1 MSTELIDIIVKAF
14 FMVLTGVISVYVVP
28 IIKKFMEKYWVKIA
42 VQAAEKIYQESGM
55 GEIKYEYVVNF
66 LVKMKIIKLDKN
78 GKVPIY
84 WKTLIES
91 ACEELD
97 ILWGNIKDEIEI
109 SEEEKQVKMQE
120 LKTAFSNVE

>member
-1 MSTELIDIIVKAF
+1 MSTELIEIIVKAF
-14 FMVLTGVISVYVVP
+14 FMVLTGVISVYVIP

-66 LVKMKIIKLDKN
+66 LVKMKIIKLDEN

-91 ACEELD
+91 TCEELD
-97 ILWGNIKDEIEI
+97 ILWGKIKDEVEI

-120 LKTAFSNVE
+120 LKTAFANME

>member
-14 FMVLTGVISVYVVP
+14 FMVLTGVISVYVIP
-28 IIKKFMEKYWVKIA
+28 IVKKFMEKYWVKIA

-55 GEIKYEYVVNF
+55 GEIKYEYVINF
-66 LVKMKIIKLDKN
+66 LVKMKIIKLDEN

-120 LKTAFSNVE
+120 LKTAFANME

>member
-1 MSTELIDIIVKAF
+1 MSTELIEIIVKAF
-14 FMVLTGVISVYVVP
+14 FMVLTGIISVYVIP

-66 LVKMKIIKLDKN
+66 LVKMKIIKLDEN

-91 ACEELD
+91 TCEELD
-97 ILWGNIKDEIEI
+97 ILWGKIKDEVEI

-120 LKTAFSNVE
+120 LKTAFANME

>member
-14 FMVLTGVISVYVVP
+14 FMVLTGVISVYVIP
-28 IIKKFMEKYWVKIA
+28 IVKKFMEKYWVKIA

-66 LVKMKIIKLDKN
+66 LVKMKIIKLDEN

-97 ILWGNIKDEIEI
+97 ILWGKIKDEVEI

-120 LKTAFSNVE
+120 LKTAFSNME

>member
-1 MSTELIDIIVKAF
+1 MTSEIISIVVKAIF
-14 FMVLTGVISVYVVP
+14 AILSCVLTVYVIP
-28 IIKKFMEKYWVKIA
+28 IIKKYMEKYWVKIA

-66 LVKMKIIKLDKN
+66 LKKIGLLKIDSDGN
-78 GKVPIY
+78 VPIY

-97 ILWGNIKDEIEI
+97 ILWNKIKDEVSN
-109 SEEEKQVKMQE
+109 SEEVKKIE
-120 LKTAFSNVE
+120 DNISVG

>member
-1 MSTELIDIIVKAF
+1 MSTELIEIIVKAF
-14 FMVLTGVISVYVVP
+14 FMVLTGIISVYVIP

-66 LVKMKIIKLDKN
+66 LVKMKIIKLDEN

-91 ACEELD
+91 TCEELD
-97 ILWGNIKDEIEI
+97 ILWGKIKDEVEI
-109 SEEEKQVKMQE
+109 SEEEKQEKMQE
-120 LKTAFSNVE
+120 LKTAFANME

>member
-1 MSTELIDIIVKAF
+1 MSTELIEIIVKAF
-14 FMVLTGVISVYVVP
+14 FMVLTGIISVYVIP

-66 LVKMKIIKLDKN
+66 LVKMKIIKLDES

-91 ACEELD
+91 TCEELD
-97 ILWGNIKDEIEI
+97 ILWGKIKDEVEI

-120 LKTAFSNVE
+120 LKTAFANME

>member
-14 FMVLTGVISVYVVP
+14 FMVLTGIISVYVIP

-55 GEIKYEYVVNF
+55 GEIKYEYVINF
-66 LVKMKIIKLDKN
+66 LVKMKIIKLDEN

-97 ILWGNIKDEIEI
+97 ILWGNIKDEVEI

-120 LKTAFSNVE
+120 LKTAFANME

>member
-14 FMVLTGVISVYVVP
+14 FMVLTGAISVYVIP

-66 LVKMKIIKLDKN
+66 LVKMKIIKLDEN

-91 ACEELD
+91 VCEELD
-97 ILWGNIKDEIEI
+97 ILWGKIKDEVEI
-109 SEEEKQVKMQE
+109 SEEEKQEKMQE
-120 LKTAFSNVE
+120 LKTAFANME

>member
-14 FMVLTGVISVYVVP
+14 FMVLTGIISVYVIP
-28 IIKKFMEKYWVKIA
+28 IVKKFMEKYWVKIA

-55 GEIKYEYVVNF
+55 GEIKYEYVINF
-66 LVKMKIIKLDKN
+66 LVKMKIIKLDEN

-120 LKTAFSNVE
+120 LKTAFANME

>member
-14 FMVLTGVISVYVVP
+14 FMVLTGIISVYVIP

-66 LVKMKIIKLDKN
+66 LVKMKIIKLDEN

-91 ACEELD
+91 TCEELD
-97 ILWGNIKDEIEI
+97 ILWGKIKDEVEI

-120 LKTAFSNVE
+120 LKTAFANME

>member
-14 FMVLTGVISVYVVP
+14 FMVLTGVISVYVIP

-55 GEIKYEYVVNF
+55 GEIKYEYVINF
-66 LVKMKIIKLDKN
+66 LVKMKIIKLDEN

-97 ILWGNIKDEIEI
+97 ILWGNIKDEVEI

-120 LKTAFSNVE
+120 LKTTFANME

>member
-14 FMVLTGVISVYVVP
+14 FMVLTGIISVYVVP
-28 IIKKFMEKYWVKIA
+28 IIKKYMEKYWVKIA

-66 LVKMKIIKLDKN
+66 LVKMKIIKLDEN

-91 ACEELD
+91 TCEELD
-97 ILWGNIKDEIEI
+97 ILWGKIKDEVEI
-109 SEEEKQVKMQE
+109 SEEEKQVKKQE
-120 LKTAFSNVE
+120 LKTAFANME

>member
-14 FMVLTGVISVYVVP
+14 FMVLTGVISVYVIP

-55 GEIKYEYVVNF
+55 GEIKYEYVINF
-66 LVKMKIIKLDKN
+66 LVKMKIIKLDEN

-97 ILWGNIKDEIEI
+97 ILWGKIKDEVEI

-120 LKTAFSNVE
+120 LKTTFANME

>member
-14 FMVLTGVISVYVVP
+14 FMVLTGVISVYVIP

-55 GEIKYEYVVNF
+55 GEIKYEYVINF
-66 LVKMKIIKLDKN
+66 LVKMKIIKLDEN

-120 LKTAFSNVE
+120 LKTTFANME

>member
-1 MSTELIDIIVKAF
+1 MSTELIEIIVKAF
-14 FMVLTGVISVYVVP
+14 FMVLTGIISVYVIP

-66 LVKMKIIKLDKN
+66 LVKMKIIKLDEN
-78 GKVPIY
+78 DKVPIY

-91 ACEELD
+91 TCEELD
-97 ILWGNIKDEIEI
+97 ILWGKIKDEVEI

-120 LKTAFSNVE
+120 LKTAFANME

>member
-66 LVKMKIIKLDKN
+66 LVKMKIIKLDEN

-120 LKTAFSNVE
+120 LKTTFANME

>member
-14 FMVLTGVISVYVVP
+14 FMVLTGIISVYVIP

-66 LVKMKIIKLDKN
+66 LVKMKIIKLDES

-91 ACEELD
+91 TCEELD
-97 ILWGNIKDEIEI
+97 ILWGKIKDEVEI

-120 LKTAFSNVE
+120 LKTAFANME

>member
-14 FMVLTGVISVYVVP
+14 FMVLTGVISVYVLP

-55 GEIKYEYVVNF
+55 GEIKYEYVINF
-66 LVKMKIIKLDKN
+66 LVKMKIIKLDEN

-97 ILWGNIKDEIEI
+97 ILWGKIKDEVEI

-120 LKTAFSNVE
+120 LKTAFTNME

>member
-14 FMVLTGVISVYVVP
+14 FMVLTGVISVYVIP
-28 IIKKFMEKYWVKIA
+28 IVKKFMEKYWVKIA

-66 LVKMKIIKLDKN
+66 LVKMKIIKLDEN

-120 LKTAFSNVE
+120 LKTTFANME

>member
-14 FMVLTGVISVYVVP
+14 FMVLTGVISVYVIP

-66 LVKMKIIKLDKN
+66 LVKMKIIKLDEN

-97 ILWGNIKDEIEI
+97 ILWGTIKDEIEI

>member
-1 MSTELIDIIVKAF
+1 MSTELIEIIVKAF
-14 FMVLTGVISVYVVP
+14 FMVLTGIISVYVIP

-66 LVKMKIIKLDKN
+66 LVKMKIIKLDEN

-91 ACEELD
+91 TCKELD
-97 ILWGNIKDEIEI
+97 ILWGKIKDEVEI

-120 LKTAFSNVE
+120 LKTAFANME

>member
-1 MSTELIDIIVKAF
+1 MSTELIEIIVKAF
-14 FMVLTGVISVYVVP
+14 FMVLTGIISVYVIP

-66 LVKMKIIKLDKN
+66 LVKMKIIKLDES

-91 ACEELD
+91 TCEELD
-97 ILWGNIKDEIEI
+97 ILWGKIKDEVEI
-109 SEEEKQVKMQE
+109 SEEEKQEKMQE
-120 LKTAFSNVE
+120 LKTAFANME

>member
-1 MSTELIDIIVKAF
+1 MSTELIEIIVKAF
-14 FMVLTGVISVYVVP
+14 FMVLTGIISVYVIP

-66 LVKMKIIKLDKN
+66 LVKMKIIKLDES

-91 ACEELD
+91 TCEELD
-97 ILWGNIKDEIEI
+97 ILWGKIKDEVEI
-109 SEEEKQVKMQE
+109 SEEEKQKKMQE
-120 LKTAFSNVE
+120 LKTAFANME

>member
-1 MSTELIDIIVKAF
+1 MNIELIDIIIKAF
-14 FMVLTGVISVYVVP
+14 FMVLTGIISVYVIP

-55 GEIKYEYVVNF
+55 GEIKYEYVINF
-66 LVKMKIIKLDKN
+66 LVKMKIIKLDES

-97 ILWGNIKDEIEI
+97 ILWEKIKDEVEI

-120 LKTAFSNVE
+120 LKTAFANME

>member
-14 FMVLTGVISVYVVP
+14 FMVLTGVISVYVIP

-66 LVKMKIIKLDKN
+66 LVKMKIIKLDEN

-91 ACEELD
+91 TCEELD
-97 ILWGNIKDEIEI
+97 ILWGKIKDEVEI

-120 LKTAFSNVE
+120 LKTAFANME

>member
-14 FMVLTGVISVYVVP
+14 FMVLTGVISVYVIP

-55 GEIKYEYVVNF
+55 GEIKYEYVINF
-66 LVKMKIIKLDKN
+66 LVKMKIIKLDEN

>member
-1 MSTELIDIIVKAF
+1 MASEIISIVVKAIFAILSCVITVYVIPIVKK
-14 FMVLTGVISVYVVP
+14 Y
-28 IIKKFMEKYWVKIA
+28 MEKYWVKIA

-66 LVKMKIIKLDKN
+66 LKKIGLLKLDSDGN
-78 GKVPIY
+78 VPIY

-97 ILWGNIKDEIEI
+97 ILWNKIKDEVSN
-109 SEEEKQVKMQE
+109 SEENKEIKDDISVG
-120 LKTAFSNVE
+120 

>member
-14 FMVLTGVISVYVVP
+14 FMVLTGIISVYVIP

-55 GEIKYEYVVNF
+55 GEIKYEYVINF
-66 LVKMKIIKLDKN
+66 LVKMKIIKLDEN

-120 LKTAFSNVE
+120 LKTAFANME